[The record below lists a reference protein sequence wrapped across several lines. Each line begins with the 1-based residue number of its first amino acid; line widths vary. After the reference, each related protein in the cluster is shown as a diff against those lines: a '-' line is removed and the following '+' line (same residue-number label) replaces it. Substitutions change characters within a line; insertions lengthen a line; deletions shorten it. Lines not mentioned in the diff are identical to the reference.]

1 MKRLYLLLI
10 YSISVLLSFA
20 QCYSEQHLESIL
32 DSVSTNPDYVLRWAN
47 GAIDSNAKC
56 SDAYFIKA
64 FVYITQEDYLQGLEN
79 VNKAIELVTK
89 NSVVKKYELYSF
101 RGLIYE
107 TVEDYDLALADYTES
122 IKLNP
127 NETDAYEYR
136 IELYKELMQYE
147 NAEQDCRALLAV
159 KDSLAYKLE
168 LATILTYQDRID
180 EALEILNKIIKYQPK
195 QVLPYASRAL
205 VNALA
210 GNGQA
215 AISDY
220 ISFMTLEGD
229 YSLDYLVSYSAMD
242 YAYAISALT
251 SMVASDKE
259 NGIWLSARAR
269 VHIAQGEY
277 QAALAD
283 IEALESAFGQMP
295 FSLYQASLCYR
306 GLYDYAKQIESLN
319 ALVAA
324 MGEDTGSDIYVM
336 RAIAQ
341 RNDGNTDAAL
351 ADFDKALQIDPT
363 SAYALAE
370 RGWTKDMLYKDRE
383 ALKDYNAAITYAE
396 PNAWIYLQRGRM
408 YQAVGDSIKAQT
420 DFEQALQLDTV
431 SSTLAFA
438 LFYLGDTDQAIAFM
452 NAIIAEN
459 PEDAG
464 EYYNLACL
472 YALANK
478 KQEAVDAL
486 KLAIE
491 LGYKSYNHIRLDRDL
506 TNIREEQA
514 YQDILNKITKSKISK
529 MFEEI
534 GR

>member
-1 MKRLYLLLI
+1 
-10 YSISVLLSFA
+10 
-20 QCYSEQHLESIL
+20 
-32 DSVSTNPDYVLRWAN
+32 
-47 GAIDSNAKC
+47 
-56 SDAYFIKA
+56 
-64 FVYITQEDYLQGLEN
+64 
-79 VNKAIELVTK
+79 
-89 NSVVKKYELYSF
+89 
-101 RGLIYE
+101 
-107 TVEDYDLALADYTES
+107 
-122 IKLNP
+122 
-127 NETDAYEYR
+127 
-136 IELYKELMQYE
+136 
-147 NAEQDCRALLAV
+147 
-159 KDSLAYKLE
+159 
-168 LATILTYQDRID
+168 
-180 EALEILNKIIKYQPK
+180 
-195 QVLPYASRAL
+195 
-205 VNALA
+205 
-210 GNGQA
+210 
-215 AISDY
+215 
-220 ISFMTLEGD
+220 
-229 YSLDYLVSYSAMD
+229 
-242 YAYAISALT
+242 
-251 SMVASDKE
+251 
-259 NGIWLSARAR
+259 
-269 VHIAQGEY
+269 
-277 QAALAD
+277 
-283 IEALESAFGQMP
+283 
-295 FSLYQASLCYR
+295 
-306 GLYDYAKQIESLN
+306 LYDYAKQIESLN

-351 ADFDKALQIDPT
+351 VDFDKALQIDPT

-408 YQAVGDSIKAQT
+408 YQAIGDSIKAQT

-431 SSTLAFA
+431 SSTQAFA